1 MKDRAKQ
8 TDLSMDHLP
17 SVKTL
22 EVMWSTSTDQ
32 FSFNTAPMVE
42 NSFDKNEVLE

>member
-8 TDLSMDHLP
+8 IDLSMDHLP

-22 EVMWSTSTDQ
+22 ELIWSTDQ